1 MRSDS
6 SDAIVTLHINAALLD
21 PSLFQI
27 SGFAILI
34 DRRNGT
40 WQDLSSVF
48 YKIISQFPGDIKEV
62 FLLYKYP
69 SGKAILN
76 CIAHCIS
83 LLLDD
88 LVPFC
93 FRQANAWSV
102 GRQ

>member
-1 MRSDS
+1 MYMIHIFIS
-6 SDAIVTLHINAALLD
+6 SSVISFIVTSRIAAICY
-21 PSLFQI
+21 SLFQI

-69 SGKAILN
+69 SG
-76 CIAHCIS
+76 
-83 LLLDD
+83 
-88 LVPFC
+88 
-93 FRQANAWSV
+93 
-102 GRQ
+102 